1 MSEISSLI
9 EAMKAAG
16 CSPEQILLAVE
27 HQARI
32 EGEQAETRREKARLK
47 KRRQRALSPP
57 VPACPGLSP
66 PVPGTDGD
74 LSPPLMVSPPPLYNK
89 TNTPP
94 SLKPLSHSRSTSL
107 AEFVRFWEVYPRKTG
122 KGAAEKAW
130 EKASRLA
137 QPETII
143 NAVRDFRWPEDLQFV
158 PHPVT
163 WLNQRRWEDEQP
175 TEAPKPV
182 RKERDLRNTPDNL
195 LSSDD
200 YWKKRTQLK
209 EWK

>member
-1 MSEISSLI
+1 
-9 EAMKAAG
+9 
-16 CSPEQILLAVE
+16 
-27 HQARI
+27 
-32 EGEQAETRREKARLK
+32 
-47 KRRQRALSPP
+47 
-57 VPACPGLSP
+57 
-66 PVPGTDGD
+66 
-74 LSPPLMVSPPPLYNK
+74 
-89 TNTPP
+89 
-94 SLKPLSHSRSTSL
+94 
-107 AEFVRFWEVYPRKTG
+107 VYPRKTG